1 MIPELRNTKFDIKE
15 LKNLRWR
22 TVWESEEYCVF
33 EDICGDNIN
42 FPKNGQLVSVLYRGF
57 TERDGKMYEEHMD
70 PKKPFQF
77 KLGTGRVMKGWD
89 EGIAKMSKG

>member
-1 MIPELRNTKFDIKE
+1 
-15 LKNLRWR
+15 
-22 TVWESEEYCVF
+22 
-33 EDICGDNIN
+33 
-42 FPKNGQLVSVLYRGF
+42 
-57 TERDGKMYEEHMD
+57 MYEEHMD